1 MKIVT
6 KRLIKPKYFY
16 SLYIKF
22 YVLLSININW
32 LYFIKEIK
40 SFHPFIKYTTYN
52 FKNFKKFKKFKK
64 YIYLK
69 KNSKI
74 FGEAM
79 APPNSFYAPPL
90 ATTMITLLEAW

>member
-32 LYFIKEIK
+32 LYFIKKIK
-40 SFHPFIKYTTYN
+40 KFHPFIKHTTYN
-52 FKNFKKFKKFKK
+52 
-64 YIYLK
+64 LK
-69 KNSKI
+69 KI
-74 FGEAM
+74 
-79 APPNSFYAPPL
+79 
-90 ATTMITLLEAW
+90 